1 LKVGDPTSPAS
12 TTGSLVSKDHLDKV
26 KSYINM
32 AVKQNGKIRCG
43 HLVDDLD
50 LSPRNKNVRAYKPR

>member
-1 LKVGDPTSPAS
+1 
-12 TTGSLVSKDHLDKV
+12 LDKV